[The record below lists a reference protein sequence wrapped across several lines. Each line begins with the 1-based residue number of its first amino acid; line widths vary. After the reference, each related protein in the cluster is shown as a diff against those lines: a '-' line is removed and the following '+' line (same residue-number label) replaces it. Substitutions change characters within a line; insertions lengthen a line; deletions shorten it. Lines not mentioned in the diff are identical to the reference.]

1 MLGGLISIFFTAV
14 SAMVAF
20 VSAPRGG
27 AFCLFRIVA
36 VWVSVAVFAFLIGN
50 KWLVFALI
58 SLTLFIVAPARPA
71 ERVYL
76 YIGAMVA
83 IPAGLSLNL
92 PFPGLN
98 YLISLDYAK
107 ITTLILLGPIFV
119 KNLMS
124 RPPQHLKTVG
134 RLLVIFVLLTG
145 VMSIRDLPFTSM
157 LRALF
162 DQFLLVII
170 PYFAISRALTTQ
182 AEIDNAIRAL
192 FLSAIILAGIGIFST
207 LWRWNYYVHLS
218 EQIFAKS
225 FTEYRNGFLR
235 ISATVGGTLL
245 GFVMGFAIAATFVF
259 QAAKEYP
266 KVHAIALS
274 GVFAFVLFTTGAR
287 GGWLA
292 AILIAGSYFLL
303 SKLNKSGRQLLLI
316 SLVAGVVTIMVL
328 VFQDSALLS
337 DEYGTIDYRADL
349 LRTSMKQIA
358 ERPLF
363 GSADF
368 LESPRFAHLRQGEGI
383 IDLVNVYIQLSLHY
397 GLVGFSLFFGANL
410 LVLHAG
416 VATLGRLPFG
426 RDIGAKAAAARRT
439 VVLLIAIHIGYLAMI
454 ATISWVSYI
463 WQYGFVILGLM
474 AAQVRVGVL
483 PGAAPEH
490 HIEIPPAQDP
500 SPPPSAS
507 NSRAHLPYGARFVR
521 RS

>member
-1 MLGGLISIFFTAV
+1 MGGGLISIFFTAI
-14 SAMVAF
+14 SALAAF

-27 AFCLFRIVA
+27 AFCVFRIVA
-36 VWVSVAVFAFLIGN
+36 VWVSIAVFGFLIGN
-50 KWLVFALI
+50 KWLVFALTG
-58 SLTLFIVAPARPA
+58 LTLFIVAPARPA

-76 YIGAMVA
+76 YIGAMAA
-83 IPAGLSLNL
+83 IPAGLSMYL

-107 ITTLILLGPIFV
+107 VTTLILLGPVFF

-124 RPPQHLKTVG
+124 RSPPHLKTVG
-134 RLLVIFVLLTG
+134 RLLVVFVLLTG

-157 LRALF
+157 LRALL
-162 DQFLLVII
+162 DQFLLVVI
-170 PYFAISRALTTQ
+170 PYFAISRTLTTQ

-192 FLSAIILAGIGIFST
+192 FLSAIILAAIGIFST

-235 ISATVGGTLL
+235 IIATTGGTLL
-245 GFVMGFAIAATFVF
+245 GFVMGFAIVATFVF

-266 KVHAIALS
+266 KIHAIALL

-292 AILIAGSYFLL
+292 AMLIAGSYFLL

-328 VFQDSALLS
+328 VFQDSELLS

-349 LRTSMKQIA
+349 LRTSIQQIA

-368 LESPRFAHLRQGEGI
+368 LDSPRFAHLRQGEGI
-383 IDLVNVYIQLSLHY
+383 IDLVNVYLQLSLHY
-397 GLVGFSLFFGANL
+397 GLVGLSLYVGANL
-410 LVLHAG
+410 LVLHSSLA
-416 VATLGRLPFG
+416 ALGRLPFG
-426 RDIGAKAAAARRT
+426 RDIGAEAAAMRRT
-439 VVLLIAIHIGYLAMI
+439 VVLLTATHVGYLAMI
-454 ATISWVSYI
+454 STISGVSYI
-463 WQYGFVILGLM
+463 WQYGFVIIGLM
-474 AAQVRVGVL
+474 VAQVRVSAL
-483 PGAAPEH
+483 PGKPEVQH
-490 HIEIPPAQDP
+490 EIPSTQEL
-500 SPPPSAS
+500 SPPLSGHDSHAQ
-507 NSRAHLPYGARFVR
+507 LPYGARFVR